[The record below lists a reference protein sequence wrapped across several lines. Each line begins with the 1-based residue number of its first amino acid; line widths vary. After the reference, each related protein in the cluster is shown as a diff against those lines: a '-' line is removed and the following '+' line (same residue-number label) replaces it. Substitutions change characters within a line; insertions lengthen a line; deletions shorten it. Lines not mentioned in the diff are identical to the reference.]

1 LAAKAAQATAGLPP
15 LPADAAPEVVEQYR
29 VAERNMNEFRQKQAF
44 RRDVEA
50 KDLTAIVRKQ
60 AAELEALR
68 KRVGTSAKANK
79 PDVNSQSP
87 APTQR
92 AANGV
97 EIPRQGEYA
106 EAVNPYTQR

>member
-1 LAAKAAQATAGLPP
+1 
-15 LPADAAPEVVEQYR
+15 
-29 VAERNMNEFRQKQAF
+29 MNEFREKQAF

-50 KDLTAIVRKQ
+50 RVLSAIVRKQ

-79 PDVNSQSP
+79 PDVTSQSP
-87 APTQR
+87 TPAQR